1 MKTIK
6 IKKLSNDFSDNYC
19 VELIENQKVSEIYYV
34 KKEKFVFDI
43 ILENIKDFKSIEL
56 RFFLNEFKR
65 SGRIIDRH
73 SISLF
78 VKSNYKSIYPFFKYV
93 VDYEYLKTIII
104 VTLNHLKTNDRISI
118 KF

>member
-34 KKEKFVFDI
+34 EKPEFVFDI
-43 ILENIKDFKSIEL
+43 ILQNIKDFKEIEL
-56 RFFLNEFKR
+56 RCFLNEFKR
-65 SGRIIDRH
+65 SKKIYRH
-73 SISLF
+73 QINLF
-78 VKSNYKSIYPFFKYV
+78 VKSKYKTIYPYFKSV
-93 VDYEYLKTIII
+93 VDYHYLERIII
-104 VTLNHLKTNDRISI
+104 TTLNSLKVNDRMSV